1 MEYLIVVAT
10 FILIGIVISLVF
22 YKVLH
27 IKVFGGWVMMFIIAT
42 IGALLGSYYLPRLTE
57 IVSYI
62 NINLSSAILGAIILV
77 ILLRIFTP
85 KSLK

>member
-1 MEYLIVVAT
+1 
-10 FILIGIVISLVF
+10 
-22 YKVLH
+22 
-27 IKVFGGWVMMFIIAT
+27 MMFIIAT